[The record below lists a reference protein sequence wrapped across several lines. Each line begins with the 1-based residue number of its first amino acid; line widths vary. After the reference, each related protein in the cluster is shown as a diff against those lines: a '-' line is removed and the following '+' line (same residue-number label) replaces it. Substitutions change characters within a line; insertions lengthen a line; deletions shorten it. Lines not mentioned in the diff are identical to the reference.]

1 MSELVPKPQ
10 ADLIR
15 ASDADR
21 ERIAGALGEA
31 LATGRLTVEEYTER
45 LDTALAARTVGEL
58 DPLVADLPAVLA
70 RSADVAIRGR
80 AADPSTVTRAVLSKV
95 RRGAQAVVPARSAA
109 EARFGA
115 VVLDLREAV
124 FERPE
129 VTITATSLC
138 GKIEILVPS
147 NARVD
152 DVGTAFCGKRTL
164 PGSAPNGPGGPTI
177 HIDGSS
183 TFGHIRVIRDGDWN
197 SRHYD

>member
-1 MSELVPKPQ
+1 MSELVPRPQ
-10 ADLIR
+10 AELMR

-21 ERIAGALGEA
+21 ERIAGALAEA
-31 LATGRLTVEEYTER
+31 LATGRLNVEEYTER
-45 LDTALAARTVGEL
+45 LDTALTARTVGEL
-58 DPLVADLPAVLA
+58 EPLVSDLPAA
-70 RSADVAIRGR
+70 RSRSAEVALAGQ
-80 AADPSTVTRAVLSKV
+80 AADPRTVTRAVLSKV
-95 RRGAQAVVPARSAA
+95 RRGAQAVVPAHSAA

-124 FERPE
+124 FEQPE
-129 VTITATSLC
+129 VTITATSFC
-138 GKIEILVPS
+138 GKIEILVPP

-164 PGSAPNGPGGPTI
+164 PGSAPSGPGGPAI

-183 TFGHIRVIRDGDWN
+183 AFGHLKVIRDGDWN